1 VNEVM
6 GIVHP
11 FIYICVNVIG
21 IVFSTTDD
29 DYDYHHHH
37 VDGVRLRLE
46 HVATNK
52 LVHPPGDL

>member
-1 VNEVM
+1 M

-11 FIYICVNVIG
+11 FIYICVTIIG

-29 DYDYHHHH
+29 DYDYRHHH